1 MKTIIILLCFSL
13 FFSLTK
19 DDIPNFEKYFKPFEF
34 NYFDMFNSSSLYS
47 WYRFKQSEHFF
58 VFWEKG
64 FGLEPNSE
72 NVPSDMRVDID
83 ALLIKMEDYFK
94 VNIEVAKFINLE
106 ENKSY
111 LDIYKMQIYIQYRTG
126 RLVVG
131 YGYDNVIGA
140 MWLTPAP
147 CREAGTALAHE
158 IGHSFQYQIYCDQLY
173 RKEVEPSY
181 KSGFRYIYEGSDN
194 GIGLWEQTAQW
205 QAHLVFPS
213 ERFYDLNFEKWPI
226 NCHRHFEHEALRYAS
241 YFLHVYW
248 SEKRGIE
255 TIGIIWNKSR
265 YPDDSIQT
273 YMKLYLSN
281 DYDSMKTELFDYAM
295 KMATYDL
302 DALRIYSL
310 EFVDK
315 YETKF
320 YENNGYFQIS
330 YKQCPGNNGFNVI
343 PLNIPESNKIIQVE
357 FIGLE
362 PGSEL
367 APEDPGEWLIDEYK
381 AGGIVRNYNDVN
393 KGNVGWKYG
402 FVTLNS
408 DDSRTYSEEFNLDKD
423 IVSFEVPKNAK
434 KLFMVVQGCPSTY
447 IQQPWDNYE
456 INDPQ
461 FPYKLKFVNTSLKTS
476 ES

>member
-1 MKTIIILLCFSL
+1 
-13 FFSLTK
+13 
-19 DDIPNFEKYFKPFEF
+19 
-34 NYFDMFNSSSLYS
+34 
-47 WYRFKQSEHFF
+47 
-58 VFWEKG
+58 
-64 FGLEPNSE
+64 
-72 NVPSDMRVDID
+72 
-83 ALLIKMEDYFK
+83 
-94 VNIEVAKFINLE
+94 
-106 ENKSY
+106 
-111 LDIYKMQIYIQYRTG
+111 
-126 RLVVG
+126 
-131 YGYDNVIGA
+131 
-140 MWLTPAP
+140 
-147 CREAGTALAHE
+147 
-158 IGHSFQYQIYCDQLY
+158 
-173 RKEVEPSY
+173 
-181 KSGFRYIYEGSDN
+181 
-194 GIGLWEQTAQW
+194 
-205 QAHLVFPS
+205 
-213 ERFYDLNFEKWPI
+213 
-226 NCHRHFEHEALRYAS
+226 
-241 YFLHVYW
+241 
-248 SEKRGIE
+248 
-255 TIGIIWNKSR
+255 
-265 YPDDSIQT
+265 
-273 YMKLYLSN
+273 
-281 DYDSMKTELFDYAM
+281 M

-456 INDPQ
+456 II
-461 FPYKLKFVNTSLKTS
+461 LVTI
-476 ES
+476 